1 MTKNLFDLYSIK
13 VIYAE
18 KNIDFSHMPPY
29 LDDRNRVMVP
39 VRSFCE
45 TVNADVQWEEAT
57 KEIILTKDGVTVKFA
72 LNSDTY
78 FIKKNIEKMDTT
90 PVLINGRTYIPVR
103 YIAEAFNMGINWDG
117 KDRMVSLNWN
127 LKRKCY
133 NNGLFLI
140 YKHLPN

>member
-1 MTKNLFDLYSIK
+1 
-13 VIYAE
+13 
-18 KNIDFSHMPPY
+18 
-29 LDDRNRVMVP
+29 
-39 VRSFCE
+39 
-45 TVNADVQWEEAT
+45 
-57 KEIILTKDGVTVKFA
+57 
-72 LNSDTY
+72 
-78 FIKKNIEKMDTT
+78 MDTT